1 MRYILSALFAMALSA
16 CGTVSSVKLAI
27 QVPEKTSFV
36 FRDERPPEQKLSRT
50 DNSSSGAVVI
60 FGDNNIVPPVT
71 EMMRAKLQE
80 RLSTQLEG
88 KTVSLSEFQISVID
102 PAVSVDMNGL
112 HTAAASTPGGYAAAP
127 LAGVFILG
135 IEKIKSEKIVLIRI
149 KGALDNMAFFSYVS
163 DNYRGRV
170 TEENIRT
177 SLERVLEDVTTEIQK
192 IALGK

>member
-1 MRYILSALFAMALSA
+1 MALSA
-16 CGTVSSVKLAI
+16 CGTASSVKLAI
-27 QVPEKTSFV
+27 QVPDKTSFV
-36 FRDERPPEQKLSRT
+36 FRDERPPEQKFSRT
-50 DNSSSGAVVI
+50 DHSSSGTVVI
-60 FGDNNIVPPVT
+60 FGDDNIAPPAV
-71 EMMRAKLQE
+71 EIMRAKLQE
-80 RLSTQLEG
+80 RLSTPLEG
-88 KTVSLSEFQISVID
+88 KTVLLTEFQISVFD
-102 PAVSVDMNGL
+102 PAASVDMNSL

-149 KGALDNMAFFSYVS
+149 KGALDNTAFFSYVS

-177 SLERVLEDVTTEIQK
+177 SLERVLEDVTTELQK

>member
-1 MRYILSALFAMALSA
+1 MRNLLSVLIVMGLSA
-16 CGTVSSVKLAI
+16 CGTASSVKLSI
-27 QVPEKTSFV
+27 PVPEKTSFV
-36 FRDERPPEQKLSRT
+36 FRDERPPEQRLSRT

-60 FGDNNIVPPVT
+60 FGDDNIAPPAA
-71 EMMRAKLQE
+71 EIMRAKLQE
-80 RLSTQLEG
+80 RLSSQLEG
-88 KTVSLSEFQISVID
+88 KTVSLTEFQISIFE
-102 PAVSVDMNGL
+102 PAASVDMNGL

-127 LAGVFILG
+127 LAGVFILS

-149 KGALDNMAFFSYVS
+149 KGALDNTAFFSYVS

-177 SLERVLEDVTTEIQK
+177 SLERVLEDVITELQK